1 MKQTTSIDDILSI
14 RDTCEC
20 LQARSRAHLLT
31 QAYDEIMAPSG
42 LRITQFNVVSVLM
55 AGGLTM
61 KELSIATEID
71 RTTLTRNLLPLER
84 EGLVAITG
92 GGGDDARKRIVSL
105 TDTGRRATEKAYI
118 LWQQAQAIYSDP
130 NKNGGYYRN

>member
-92 GGGDDARKRIVSL
+92 GDDARKRIVSL
-105 TDTGRRATEKAYI
+105 TDAGRRATEKAYV
-118 LWQQAQAIYSDP
+118 LWRQAQAIYSDP
-130 NKNGGYYRN
+130 NKNGGHHRN